1 VYCLPSTLRRR
12 ILCVLAT
19 ISLICLSGF
28 VSHAATVEG
37 LGVKRVLILHSFGRN
52 FAPFTAVSS
61 TFRSELAQQSAAPI
75 EFLEASLESTLF
87 AEAASETPLVEYLR
101 AMFAKRPADLLVAIG
116 APAMMF
122 FQRHRETLSGVPM
135 LVVAADKRR
144 LGDLERDGNAT
155 AFGISLDLA
164 GVVENILRLLPK
176 TTNIEV
182 VTGNSP
188 FERFWQTE
196 FRRDTQHLNDRV
208 RLNWLNDLSFEE
220 IRRRSSILPRDSA
233 IVYFLLVVD
242 AAGLPYEQERAL
254 DVLRRESNAPI
265 FGIFDHQL
273 GHGIVGGPLSPYQE
287 VSRQSARIAL
297 RILNGTP
304 ASSIQPVFLGPAA
317 PEYDWR
323 ELRRWGINESRLPP
337 GSLVRFR
344 SPSVWQQYHWYIIAA
359 LAIMALQ
366 AVLIT
371 DLLLERA
378 RRRRGETDL
387 QRNREQLAHVTRI
400 STMGELAA
408 SLAHELN
415 QPLTAILSNAQ
426 AAQRFL
432 NAKPAELKEVDEIL
446 EDIVTDNNR
455 AGEVIRR
462 MRALVKKEELDF
474 APINI
479 VSVINDVVQ
488 LVHSDGILRNI
499 RVQIECQDG
508 LPRVRGDRVQLQ
520 QVVLNLLIN
529 AFDAMKEAIA
539 TERNVKVR
547 AKTNG
552 AGTVE
557 VSVRDHG
564 TGLTSNELARIFQ
577 PFYTTKRE
585 GLGMGLPISRSI
597 IEAHGGRLWAENNA
611 DRGATFHFTVLA
623 IDGAP
628 SHGTDMDR

>member
-1 VYCLPSTLRRR
+1 MYCLPSTLRRR

-61 TFRSELAQQSAAPI
+61 TFRSELARQSAAPI

-87 AEAASETPLVEYLR
+87 AEAGSETPLVEYLR
-101 AMFAKRPADLLVAIG
+101 ALFARRPADLLVAIG

-164 GVVENILRLLPK
+164 GVVENILRILPS

-254 DVLRRESNAPI
+254 DVLRQESNAPI

-273 GHGIVGGPLSPYQE
+273 GRGIVGGPLLPYQR
-287 VSRQSARIAL
+287 VSRESARIAL

-304 ASSIQPVFLGPAA
+304 ANRIQPVFLGPAQ

-323 ELRRWGINESRLPP
+323 ELRRWDINESRLPP
-337 GSLVRFR
+337 GSLLRFR
-344 SPSVWQQYHWYIIAA
+344 SPSLWEQYRWYVIAA
-359 LAIMALQ
+359 LAIIVLQ
-366 AVLIT
+366 AVLIA
-371 DLLLERA
+371 DLLLQHT
-378 RRRRGETDL
+378 RRRRTEMDL
-387 QRNREQLAHVTRI
+387 RRNREQLAHVTRI

-432 NAKPAELKEVDEIL
+432 ASKPADLREVQEIL
-446 EDIVTDNNR
+446 EDIVSDNNR

-462 MRALVKKEELDF
+462 MRALVKKEELEF
-474 APINI
+474 APIHI
-479 VSVINDVVQ
+479 ASVIGEVVQ
-488 LVHSDGILRNI
+488 LLHSDEILHNI
-499 RVQIECQDG
+499 HVELDCQDV
-508 LPRVRGDRVQLQ
+508 LPNVRGDRVQLQ
-520 QVVLNLLIN
+520 QVILNLLMN
-529 AFDAMKEAIA
+529 AFDAMKE
-539 TERNVKVR
+539 TPSQDREVMVR
-547 AKTNG
+547 AHVNG
-552 AGTVE
+552 DGVVE
-557 VSVRDHG
+557 ISVRDHG
-564 TGLTSNELARIFQ
+564 IGFPTDKLAKIFD
-577 PFYTTKRE
+577 PFYTTKRD
-585 GLGMGLPISRSI
+585 GLGMGLAISRSI
-597 IEAHGGRLWAENNA
+597 VEAHGGRLWAKNNT
-611 DRGATFHFTVLA
+611 DRGSTFYFTIPATGDEASLGTTV
-623 IDGAP
+623 D
-628 SHGTDMDR
+628 

>member
-1 VYCLPSTLRRR
+1 MYCLPSTLRRR

-87 AEAASETPLVEYLR
+87 AEAGSETPLVEYLR
-101 AMFAKRPADLLVAIG
+101 ALFARRPADLLVAIG

-164 GVVENILRLLPK
+164 GVVENILRILPR

-196 FRRDTQHLNDRV
+196 IRRDTQRLNDRV
-208 RLNWLNDLSFEE
+208 RLNWLNDLPFEQ
-220 IRRRSSILPRDSA
+220 IRGRLSMLPRNSA
-233 IVYFLLVVD
+233 IIYFLLVVD

-254 DVLRRESNAPI
+254 DVLRQESNAPI

-273 GHGIVGGPLSPYQE
+273 GRGIVGGPLLPYQR
-287 VSRQSARIAL
+287 VSRESARIAL

-304 ASSIQPVFLGPAA
+304 ANRIQPVFLGPAQ

-323 ELRRWGINESRLPP
+323 ELRRWDINESRLPP
-337 GSLVRFR
+337 GSLLRFR
-344 SPSVWQQYHWYIIAA
+344 SPSLWEQYRWYVIAA
-359 LAIMALQ
+359 LAIMAVQ

-387 QRNREQLAHVTRI
+387 RRNREQLAHVTRI

-432 NAKPAELKEVDEIL
+432 ASKPADLREVQEIL
-446 EDIVTDNNR
+446 EDIVSDNNR

-462 MRALVKKEELDF
+462 MRALVKKEELEF
-474 APINI
+474 APIHI
-479 VSVINDVVQ
+479 ASVIGEVVQ
-488 LVHSDGILRNI
+488 LLHSDEILHNI
-499 RVQIECQDG
+499 HVELDCQDG
-508 LPRVRGDRVQLQ
+508 LPNVRGDRVQLQ
-520 QVVLNLLIN
+520 QVILNLLMN
-529 AFDAMKEAIA
+529 AFDAMKQTPSQDRE
-539 TERNVKVR
+539 VMVR
-547 AKTNG
+547 AHVNG
-552 AGTVE
+552 DGVVE
-557 VSVRDHG
+557 ISVRDHG
-564 TGLTSNELARIFQ
+564 IGFPTDKLAKIFD
-577 PFYTTKRE
+577 PFYTTKRD
-585 GLGMGLPISRSI
+585 GLGMGLAISRSI
-597 IEAHGGRLWAENNA
+597 VEAHGGRLWAKNNT
-611 DRGATFHFTVLA
+611 DRGSTFYFTIPATGDEASLGTTV
-623 IDGAP
+623 
-628 SHGTDMDR
+628 H

>member
-1 VYCLPSTLRRR
+1 MYCLPSTLRRR

-87 AEAASETPLVEYLR
+87 AEAGSETPLVEYLR
-101 AMFAKRPADLLVAIG
+101 ALFARRPADLLVAIG

-164 GVVENILRLLPK
+164 GVVENILRILPR

-196 FRRDTQHLNDRV
+196 FRRDTQRLNDRV
-208 RLNWLNDLSFEE
+208 RLNWLNDLSFEQ
-220 IRRRSSILPRDSA
+220 IRGRLSMLPRNSA
-233 IVYFLLVVD
+233 IIYFLLVVD

-254 DVLRRESNAPI
+254 DVLRQESNAPI

-273 GHGIVGGPLSPYQE
+273 GRGIVGGPLLPYQR
-287 VSRQSARIAL
+287 VSRESARIAL

-304 ASSIQPVFLGPAA
+304 ANRIQPVFLGPAQ

-323 ELRRWGINESRLPP
+323 ELRRWDINESRLPP
-337 GSLVRFR
+337 GSLLRFR
-344 SPSVWQQYHWYIIAA
+344 SPSLWEQYRWYVIAA
-359 LAIMALQ
+359 LAIIALQ
-366 AVLIT
+366 AVLIA
-371 DLLLERA
+371 DLLLQHT
-378 RRRRGETDL
+378 RRRRTEMDL
-387 QRNREQLAHVTRI
+387 RRNREQLAHVTRI

-432 NAKPAELKEVDEIL
+432 ASKPADLREVQEIL
-446 EDIVTDNNR
+446 EDIVSDNNR

-462 MRALVKKEELDF
+462 MRALVKKEELEF
-474 APINI
+474 APIHI
-479 VSVINDVVQ
+479 ASVIGEVVQ
-488 LVHSDGILRNI
+488 LLHSDEILHNI
-499 RVQIECQDG
+499 HVELDCQDG
-508 LPRVRGDRVQLQ
+508 LPNVRGDRVQLQ
-520 QVVLNLLIN
+520 QVILNLLMN
-529 AFDAMKEAIA
+529 AFDAMKQTPSQDRE
-539 TERNVKVR
+539 VMVR
-547 AKTNG
+547 AHVNG
-552 AGTVE
+552 DGVVE
-557 VSVRDHG
+557 ISVRDHG
-564 TGLTSNELARIFQ
+564 IGFPTDKLAKIFD
-577 PFYTTKRE
+577 PFYTTKHD
-585 GLGMGLPISRSI
+585 GLGMGLAISRSI
-597 IEAHGGRLWAENNA
+597 VEAHGGRLWAKNNT
-611 DRGATFHFTVLA
+611 DRGSTFYFTIPATGDEASL
-623 IDGAP
+623 
-628 SHGTDMDR
+628 GTTLD

>member
-1 VYCLPSTLRRR
+1 VYCLPSTLQRR

-164 GVVENILRLLPK
+164 GVVENILRILPR

-344 SPSVWQQYHWYIIAA
+344 SPSVWEQYHWYIIAA

-366 AVLIT
+366 ALLIT

-446 EDIVTDNNR
+446 KDIVRDNNR

-585 GLGMGLPISRSI
+585 GLGMGLSISRSI

>member
-87 AEAASETPLVEYLR
+87 AEAGSETPLVEYLR
-101 AMFAKRPADLLVAIG
+101 ALFARRPADLLVAIG

-164 GVVENILRLLPK
+164 GVVENILRILPS

-196 FRRDTQHLNDRV
+196 FRRDTQRLNDRV
-208 RLNWLNDLSFEE
+208 RLNWLNDLSFEQ
-220 IRRRSSILPRDSA
+220 IRGRLSMLPRNSA
-233 IVYFLLVVD
+233 IIYFLLVVD

-254 DVLRRESNAPI
+254 DVLRQESNAPI

-273 GHGIVGGPLSPYQE
+273 GRGIVGGPLLPYQR
-287 VSRQSARIAL
+287 VSRESARIAL

-304 ASSIQPVFLGPAA
+304 ANRIQPVFLGPAQ

-323 ELRRWGINESRLPP
+323 ELRRWDINESRLPP
-337 GSLVRFR
+337 GSLLRFR
-344 SPSVWQQYHWYIIAA
+344 SSSLWEQYRWYVIAA

-387 QRNREQLAHVTRI
+387 RRNREQLAHVSRI

-432 NAKPAELKEVDEIL
+432 ASKPADLREVQEIL
-446 EDIVTDNNR
+446 EDIVSDNNR

-462 MRALVKKEELDF
+462 MRALVKKEELEF
-474 APINI
+474 APIHI
-479 VSVINDVVQ
+479 ASVIGEVVQ
-488 LVHSDGILRNI
+488 LLHSDEILHNI
-499 RVQIECQDG
+499 HVELDCQDG
-508 LPRVRGDRVQLQ
+508 LPNVRGDRVQLQ
-520 QVVLNLLIN
+520 QVILNLLMN
-529 AFDAMKEAIA
+529 AFDAMKE
-539 TERNVKVR
+539 TPSQEREVMVR
-547 AKTNG
+547 AHVNG
-552 AGTVE
+552 DGVVE
-557 VSVRDHG
+557 ISVRDHG
-564 TGLTSNELARIFQ
+564 IGFPTDKLAKIFD
-577 PFYTTKRE
+577 PFYTTKHD
-585 GLGMGLPISRSI
+585 GLGMGLAISRSI
-597 IEAHGGRLWAENNA
+597 VEAHGGRLWAGSNV
-611 DRGATFHFTVLA
+611 DLGATFHFTLPA

-628 SHGTDMDR
+628 SIAATGER

>member
-1 VYCLPSTLRRR
+1 MYCLPSTLRRR

-344 SPSVWQQYHWYIIAA
+344 SPSVWEQYHWYIIAA

-366 AVLIT
+366 ALLIT

-585 GLGMGLPISRSI
+585 GLGMGLSISRSI

>member
-1 VYCLPSTLRRR
+1 
-12 ILCVLAT
+12 
-19 ISLICLSGF
+19 LSGF

-87 AEAASETPLVEYLR
+87 AEAGSETPLVEYLH
-101 AMFAKRPADLLVAIG
+101 ALFARRPADLLVAIG

-164 GVVENILRLLPK
+164 GVVENILRILPS

-196 FRRDTQHLNDRV
+196 FRRDTQRLNDRV
-208 RLNWLNDLSFEE
+208 RLNWLNDLPFEQ
-220 IRRRSSILPRDSA
+220 IRGRLSMLPRNSA
-233 IVYFLLVVD
+233 IIYFLLVVD

-254 DVLRRESNAPI
+254 DVLRQESNAPI

-273 GHGIVGGPLSPYQE
+273 GRGIVGGPLLPYQR
-287 VSRQSARIAL
+287 VSRESARIAL

-304 ASSIQPVFLGPAA
+304 ANRIQPVFLGPAQ

-323 ELRRWGINESRLPP
+323 ELRRWDINESRLPP
-337 GSLVRFR
+337 GSLLRFR
-344 SPSVWQQYHWYIIAA
+344 SPSLWEQYRWYVIAA

-387 QRNREQLAHVTRI
+387 RRNREQLAHVNRI

-432 NAKPAELKEVDEIL
+432 ASKPADLREVQEIL
-446 EDIVTDNNR
+446 EDIVSDNNR

-462 MRALVKKEELDF
+462 MRALVKKEELEF
-474 APINI
+474 APIHI
-479 VSVINDVVQ
+479 ASVIGEVVQ
-488 LVHSDGILRNI
+488 LLHSDEILHNI
-499 RVQIECQDG
+499 HVELDCQDG
-508 LPRVRGDRVQLQ
+508 LPNVRGDRVQLQ
-520 QVVLNLLIN
+520 QVILNLLMN
-529 AFDAMKEAIA
+529 AFDAMKE
-539 TERNVKVR
+539 TPSQDREVMVR
-547 AKTNG
+547 AHVNG
-552 AGTVE
+552 DGLVE
-557 VSVRDHG
+557 ISVRDHG
-564 TGLTSNELARIFQ
+564 IGFPTDKLAKIFD
-577 PFYTTKRE
+577 PFYTTKRD
-585 GLGMGLPISRSI
+585 GLGMGLAISRSI
-597 IEAHGGRLWAENNA
+597 VEAHGGRLWAKNNT
-611 DRGATFHFTVLA
+611 DRGSTFYFTIPATGDEASLGTTV
-623 IDGAP
+623 
-628 SHGTDMDR
+628 H